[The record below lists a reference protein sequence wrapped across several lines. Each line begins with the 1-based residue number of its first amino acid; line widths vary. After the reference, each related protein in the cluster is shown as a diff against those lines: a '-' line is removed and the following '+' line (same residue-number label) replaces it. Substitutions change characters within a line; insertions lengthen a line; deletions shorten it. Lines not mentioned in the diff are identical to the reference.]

1 MSKSTRVASILT
13 HDDTYPFGA
22 VVPPIYQTSLF
33 TFESFEEMEDSF
45 RSLGLDGHPM
55 YSRGNNPSVQ
65 VFEQKVAQLEGGE
78 AARAFS
84 SGMAAISTAILA
96 RCQAGS
102 RVLCVECV
110 YPDAFKFLTQLA
122 PRYGISVEFVDG
134 RDLNAVQAALPGAT
148 LLYLENPTSMVFRLQ
163 DLSAIADMA
172 RAHGVYTIIDNSW
185 ATPLYQRPIEHGID
199 MVVHSASKYLGGHSD
214 TVAGIAIGTLED
226 IEKINK
232 LEYSVL
238 GGKLSHF
245 EGWLLLRG
253 LRTLNLR
260 LEAHQKSALEIAA
273 KLERHEKVAKVNCP
287 GLNSFAQAELAQ
299 KLGGTTGL
307 MSFELNA
314 DREGIKR
321 FINSLRYFKLG
332 VSWGGHESLVFPI
345 ALGLLKRG
353 ALNPYDH
360 FGIPENTVRIH
371 VGLEDVRD
379 LWTDLE
385 TALDTI

>member
-1 MSKSTRVASILT
+1 MTKSTRVASILT
-13 HDDTYPFGA
+13 HDETYPFGA

-65 VFEQKVAQLEGGE
+65 VFEQKVAALEGGE

-110 YPDAFKFLTQLA
+110 YPDAFKFFTQLA
-122 PRYGISVEFVDG
+122 PRYGITVEFVDG
-134 RDLNAVQAALPGAT
+134 RDLNAIQAALPGAT

-214 TVAGIAIGTLED
+214 TVAGIIVGKHVD
-226 IEKINK
+226 IEKINR

-238 GGKLSHF
+238 GGKLSPF

-273 KLERHEKVAKVNCP
+273 KLEQHEKVAKVNCP
-287 GLNSFAQAELAQ
+287 GLNSFAQADLAK

-321 FINSLRYFKLG
+321 FINSLEYFKLG

-345 ALGLLKRG
+345 TLGLLNRG
-353 ALNPYDH
+353 ALNPYHH

-385 TALDTI
+385 TALGKI

>member
-1 MSKSTRVASILT
+1 VTKSTRVASILT
-13 HDDTYPFGA
+13 HDETYPFGA

-65 VFEQKVAQLEGGE
+65 VFEQKVAALEGGE

-110 YPDAFKFLTQLA
+110 YPDAFKFLMQLA
-122 PRYGISVEFVDG
+122 PRYGITVEFVDG
-134 RDLNAVQAALPGAT
+134 RDLNAIQAALPGAT

-163 DLSAIADMA
+163 DLTAIADMA

-185 ATPLYQRPIEHGID
+185 ATPLYQRPIELGID

-214 TVAGIAIGTLED
+214 TVAGIAIGTHAD
-226 IEKINK
+226 IEKINR

-238 GGKLSHF
+238 GGKLSPF

-260 LEAHQKSALEIAA
+260 LEAHQKSALEIAG
-273 KLERHEKVAKVNCP
+273 KLEQHEKVIQVNCP
-287 GLNSFAQAELAQ
+287 GLESFAQADLAT

-321 FINSLRYFKLG
+321 FINSLEYFKLG

-345 ALGLLKRG
+345 ALGLLNRG
-353 ALNPYDH
+353 ALNPYDY

-371 VGLEDVRD
+371 VGLEDVHD
-379 LWTDLE
+379 LWSDLE
-385 TALDTI
+385 TALESI